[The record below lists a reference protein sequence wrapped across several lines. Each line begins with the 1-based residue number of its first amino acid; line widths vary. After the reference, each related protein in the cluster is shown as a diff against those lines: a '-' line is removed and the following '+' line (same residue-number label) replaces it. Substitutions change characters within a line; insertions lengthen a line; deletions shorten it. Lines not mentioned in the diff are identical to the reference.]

1 MSDSPAQFTAS
12 PYANNFFK
20 VLLKGKSITWIHRGV
35 VPDHVPSNKST
46 QDPAY
51 SSATPTVD
59 LQEIGYDTAHVII
72 NFFYTKQYKYIKP
85 SGIYGDTEK
94 GYELKVSLQVIE
106 AARKM
111 KLPDLVDLAKK
122 QCARVCHEMN
132 LLNLISI
139 LGKMNIDY
147 NNVPELTQHISLQL
161 EKVLA
166 FPHSPLASTML
177 SRATSNSI
185 TDILLRK
192 LLMIARAEPTSEPKA
207 KPTPGN
213 EARGMP
219 NFLSRQKQH
228 TSWGFATREPEPAKL
243 PFHLRTQQPQ
253 KFPENPQP
261 DYKGKARDVSK
272 PEEHASKASA
282 TSVFDNKSGGAK
294 GQEEARSGPSKVR
307 GWCCPFSPPCGG
319 CADAEKA
326 SPAIPELGK
335 SIRTMKSFIA
345 PEKSS
350 AADWEVPKSE
360 TEQSQKT
367 ETTSL
372 VDSDDYGVLVDSET
386 LPTVTP
392 NPEDPRHAERMN
404 LLYAYDSW

>member
-35 VPDHVPSNKST
+35 VPAHVPSNKST

-51 SSATPTVD
+51 RSATPIVD
-59 LQEIGYDTAHVII
+59 MQDIGYDTAHVII

-94 GYELKVSLQVIE
+94 GYELKVLLQVIE
-106 AARKM
+106 AAGKM
-111 KLPDLVDLAKK
+111 KLPDLVDLAKR

-132 LLNLISI
+132 LLNLITI

-147 NNVPELTQHISLQL
+147 NNVPELTQHITLQV

-166 FPHSPLASTML
+166 FPHSPLASTIL
-177 SRATSNSI
+177 SRATSDSI

-192 LLMIARAEPTSEPKA
+192 LLMMARLEPTSEPKA

-213 EARGMP
+213 GARGMP
-219 NFLSRQKQH
+219 NFLSRQQH
-228 TSWGFATREPEPAKL
+228 TSWGFTTGEPEPANL

-253 KFPENPQP
+253 KVPENPQP
-261 DYKGKARDVSK
+261 DYKGKGRDVSK
-272 PEEHASKASA
+272 PEEHAFEASA
-282 TSVFDNKSGGAK
+282 TSVFDYDSGGAK
-294 GQEEARSGPSKVR
+294 GREEARAGPSK
-307 GWCCPFSPPCGG
+307 
-319 CADAEKA
+319 AY
-326 SPAIPELGK
+326 PAIPELGK

-360 TEQSQKT
+360 TQQSQKS

-372 VDSDDYGVLVDSET
+372 VDFDDYGVLVDSET

-392 NPEDPRHAERMN
+392 SPEDPRHAERMN
-404 LLYAYDSW
+404 LTYAYDSW